1 MASPCWRCLPQLV
14 RFVLSNDVTVR
25 GLRIENSPQ
34 FHLKFDGCARVLVD
48 GLFVSSPAFS
58 PNTDGVH
65 VENTTAVQILNSR
78 IYNGTVNNEAV
89 NKFVPNVASSCHRR
103 TTSEL

>member
-1 MASPCWRCLPQLV
+1 MSLASRSSWYLQLL
-14 RFVLSNDVTVR
+14 RFFLSNDVAVR

-34 FHLKFDGCARVLVD
+34 FHLKFDDCERVRVH

-65 VENTTAVQILNSR
+65 VENTTSVQILNSR
-78 IYNGTVNNEAV
+78 IYNGML
-89 NKFVPNVASSCHRR
+89 KH
-103 TTSEL
+103 

>member
-1 MASPCWRCLPQLV
+1 M
-14 RFVLSNDVTVR
+14 TVR

-89 NKFVPNVASSCHRR
+89 NKFVPKVASSCHRR

>member
-1 MASPCWRCLPQLV
+1 MVASPCWPCLPQLI

-78 IYNGTVNNEAV
+78 IYNGTVNEAAG
-89 NKFVPNVASSCHRR
+89 NQICTK
-103 TTSEL
+103 